1 MNETL
6 GRPLEHERRTGNIPG
21 IKIVAGVK
29 HINHSQFADD
39 ILFLGGASSI
49 IARRF
54 KLVLDQFLSVSCG
67 LVNSHKCYLYN

>member
-1 MNETL
+1 MVESL
-6 GRPLEHERRTGNIPG
+6 GRSLEHERRTGNIPG

-29 HINHSQFADD
+29 RINHSQFADD

-54 KLVLDQFLSVSCG
+54 KNGVGPISICFRWAC
-67 LVNSHKCYLYN
+67 